1 MRHARWC
8 QVLLGG
14 PYAPARVN
22 LVAMCGRMLHACMQ
36 PAGSRRT
43 TREGHLPFRTHARW
57 EDFQAFV
64 DEREPKMLRAFTA
77 MEVNPAGQLE
87 LKHIKSA
94 PRLSANRTT
103 SSC

>member
-1 MRHARWC
+1 
-8 QVLLGG
+8 
-14 PYAPARVN
+14 
-22 LVAMCGRMLHACMQ
+22 MLHACMQ

-94 PRLSANRTT
+94 PRLSATAPPRHVDIIGGPNIW
-103 SSC
+103 CF